1 MWMAPHGMFVACF
14 TEPIDTS
21 SLRATAPVYLL
32 YFSFIPTMNIWNA
45 KLMEFANIIGQ
56 ECK

>member
-21 SLRATAPVYLL
+21 SSPSHCTCLL
-32 YFSFIPTMNIWNA
+32 AVLQLHPNDEHLEGEADRIRQYHRPGM
-45 KLMEFANIIGQ
+45 
-56 ECK
+56 

>member
-21 SLRATAPVYLL
+21 SSPSHCTCLL
-32 YFSFIPTMNIWNA
+32 AVLQLHPNDEHLEGEADGIRQYHRPGM
-45 KLMEFANIIGQ
+45 
-56 ECK
+56 